1 MGIFINTNAASLS
14 ARRNLD
20 RSGLSLG
27 RNMTRLSSGQRITS
41 AGEDAAGLAI
51 SERFTSNIRGMDRAV
66 RNANDAISLSQ
77 VAEAALGESTQILQ
91 RMRELAVQAASD
103 INSSSDREALNAEIE
118 QLKEEA

>member
-14 ARRNLD
+14 ARRHLD
-20 RSGLSLG
+20 RSGLQLG
-27 RNMTRLSSGQRITS
+27 RNMTRLSSGMRITS

-103 INSSSDREALNAEIE
+103 INSSFDREALNAEVE
-118 QLKEEA
+118 